1 MVTRAQQMIL
11 DLSNTSNFRVSESS
25 QEIYMDCPFC
35 GKRNKLYIS
44 PEGRWICFRCEN
56 RGGSVTSFVV
66 QYEECTY
73 KEARQILKENHYRE
87 SSRSIFANHKDNG
100 SLFEALA
107 TLDTKKAK
115 AQAKKCPNIPSNL
128 KFLKIEWNNPEAY
141 SYLWYLYKRGVT
153 PEQVQAYNIG
163 YVKSGEVKRT
173 NNKPLHIENS
183 VVFPTYNQQGKMVYW
198 NTRSIELHPFIKS
211 INAMSEPNQYSRKD
225 VVWNMNKIHS
235 NSYMVICEGVFN
247 ALTSS
252 VGPYTGIATFGK
264 AITDSQVQLM
274 KKLNPKRYYI
284 FLDNDAKDQEL
295 KLAKRLKQ
303 TGIDYDRIYLVIN
316 PYGDKDANDLGQ
328 VKVKQLLDQARPID
342 LVTLFQLA
350 KEGV

>member
-1 MVTRAQQMIL
+1 MATRAQQMIL

-35 GKRNKLYIS
+35 GKQNKFYIS
-44 PEGRWICFRCEN
+44 PEGQWICFRCEN
-56 RGGSVTSFVV
+56 KGGSVTSFVM
-66 QYEECTY
+66 QYEGCTY
-73 KEARQILKENHYRE
+73 KESRQILKENHYQE
-87 SSRSIFANHKDNG
+87 SGRSISANRKDNG
-100 SLFEALA
+100 SLFEALV

-141 SYLWYLYKRGVT
+141 PYLWYLYKRGVT

-163 YVKSGEVKRT
+163 YVKLGEVKRT

-225 VVWNMNKIHS
+225 IVWNMDKIHS
-235 NSYMVICEGVFN
+235 DSYMVICEGVFN

-274 KKLNPKRYYI
+274 EKLNPKRYYI

-328 VKVKQLLDQARPID
+328 TKVKQLLDQARLID
-342 LVTLFQLA
+342 LAILFQLA